1 MLKTTKSIS
10 LSGQSIISNNQVANF
25 SANINSES
33 GSSNINSSTINQDLY
48 DTNKKEVRQDLAD
61 FTAAVYEV
69 EDQLDAETQK
79 TNHQAESNGETP
91 A

>member
-69 EDQLDAETQK
+69 EDQLDAES
-79 TNHQAESNGETP
+79 AAETP
-91 A
+91 AE